1 MLQTSQDI
9 LFLCLAVSIVAI
21 AVFIC
26 LALYYLIRML
36 KRANDFTEGLNNYFE
51 KFDEILETIK
61 QKISLAVPIGVTMSK
76 LIIEAINLLKN
87 RKKEARQISSEDDVD
102 EKRKAKKEK

>member
-9 LFLCLAVSIVAI
+9 LFFCLAISIVGI

-26 LALYYLIRML
+26 LALYYFIRML
-36 KRANDFTEGLNNYFE
+36 KRANDFTKGIDNYFK

-76 LIIEAINLLKN
+76 VIIEAINLLKN
-87 RKKEARQISSEDDVD
+87 RRKEAQQLSSEDKDNI
-102 EKRKAKKEK
+102 KHKK